1 MKWNALTKV
10 LRYGGWGVLCS
21 CQGVTNTGYQPQG
34 EVSAKA
40 QARKIIFIM
49 TDTHRWDM
57 LSSITPEIKTPN
69 LDRLAEEGVRFDR
82 AYTVSPVS
90 GPARSAIFTGLYPHT
105 NASWGN
111 DMPIAD
117 NVKTLG
123 QRLSDNGYYCAY
135 TGKWHLDGTDYF
147 GNGICPQGWDP
158 EYFYDMRMYL
168 EELTRE
174 ERIKSRLPETNK
186 ESIPG
191 E

>member
-21 CQGVTNTGYQPQG
+21 CQGVTNTVYQPQG

-117 NVKTLG
+117 NVKTL
-123 QRLSDNGYYCAY
+123 
-135 TGKWHLDGTDYF
+135 
-147 GNGICPQGWDP
+147 
-158 EYFYDMRMYL
+158 
-168 EELTRE
+168 
-174 ERIKSRLPETNK
+174 
-186 ESIPG
+186 
-191 E
+191 

>member
-111 DMPIAD
+111 DMPIAID
-117 NVKTLG
+117 
-123 QRLSDNGYYCAY
+123 
-135 TGKWHLDGTDYF
+135 
-147 GNGICPQGWDP
+147 IC
-158 EYFYDMRMYL
+158 
-168 EELTRE
+168 
-174 ERIKSRLPETNK
+174 
-186 ESIPG
+186 
-191 E
+191 

>member
-82 AYTVSPVS
+82 AYTC
-90 GPARSAIFTGLYPHT
+90 F
-105 NASWGN
+105 
-111 DMPIAD
+111 
-117 NVKTLG
+117 
-123 QRLSDNGYYCAY
+123 
-135 TGKWHLDGTDYF
+135 
-147 GNGICPQGWDP
+147 
-158 EYFYDMRMYL
+158 
-168 EELTRE
+168 
-174 ERIKSRLPETNK
+174 
-186 ESIPG
+186 PG
-191 E
+191 EWPCPFGYIYGIVSAY